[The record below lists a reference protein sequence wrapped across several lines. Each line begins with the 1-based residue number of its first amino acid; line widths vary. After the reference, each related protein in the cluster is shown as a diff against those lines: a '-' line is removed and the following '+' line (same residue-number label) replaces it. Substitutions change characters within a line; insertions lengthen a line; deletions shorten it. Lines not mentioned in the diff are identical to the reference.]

1 MSLSH
6 LGIRNE
12 LTKML
17 DDYVIEDEKYDGSH
31 VYIMQHGGEPDT
43 FEDKDT
49 YGWFIRYPG
58 YTCANVIFDKK
69 TNLVVDF
76 FVTERGGNFKIQG
89 LGTVFKIPPLEL
101 TNLVLKRFKGKPL
114 TYDTTIEKLTQ

>member
-1 MSLSH
+1 MSLSY

-17 DDYVIEDEKYDGSH
+17 DEYVREDEKYGESH
-31 VYIMQHGGEPDT
+31 VYIMSHDGEPDT
-43 FEDKDT
+43 FEDKYT

-69 TNLVVDF
+69 TNLVEDF
-76 FVTERGGNFKIQG
+76 FVTERGGSFAIQG
-89 LGTVFKIPPLEL
+89 LGTVFKIPSIEL
-101 TNLVLKRFKGKPL
+101 KNLVLKRFKGKPL
-114 TYDTTIEKLTQ
+114 TYDTTIEKLTH

>member
-1 MSLSH
+1 MSLSY

-17 DDYVIEDEKYDGSH
+17 DEYVREDEKYDVSH
-31 VYIMQHGGEPDT
+31 VYIMSHDGEPDT
-43 FEDKDT
+43 FEDSDT

-76 FVTERGGNFKIQG
+76 FVTERGGIFETQG
-89 LGTVFKIPPLEL
+89 FGTVFKIPSLEL
-101 TNLVLKRFKGKPL
+101 KNLVLKRFKGKPL
-114 TYDTTIEKLTQ
+114 TYDTTIEKLTH